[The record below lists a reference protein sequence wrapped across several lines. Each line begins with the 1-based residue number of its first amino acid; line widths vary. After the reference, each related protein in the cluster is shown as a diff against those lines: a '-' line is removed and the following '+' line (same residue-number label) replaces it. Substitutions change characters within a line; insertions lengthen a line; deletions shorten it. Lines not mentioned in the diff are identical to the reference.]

1 MESRK
6 TGPDAQTP
14 RNFCPY
20 NTRLKP
26 NLPTELQ
33 PKVVQQLNGVKFN
46 NGGPIKV
53 SMAMTPAPATSG
65 RIGDQGGL
73 GGGGVRPG
81 SDGRGG
87 HQDGSGR
94 VAGIGNSRPLHWI
107 CRNCGY
113 KNFTWRQE
121 CKKCQTCSSAE
132 EIEFGGATGQREGG
146 YGEDDQGGG
155 FSDTSKDRGREGV
168 CGNRGGDGESLREG
182 RDEPDKRLDLANIGL
197 KLEDYLRNKVPQ
209 ETKKST
215 EQAVRLY
222 DRVMSSA
229 AKQQGKEFKT
239 LKDTPVIEIPDA
251 LGRFLIIARKQ
262 NGEVFNASSL
272 ETFYQSL
279 ARYLATDYEPKID
292 IKKDVKFKIVQQILE
307 RRCTEVAEQGG
318 RPGKNASRAVS
329 AETMKLAYQK
339 GTLGRKTPKA
349 LVTTVHSVM
358 MSGFGCRA
366 IKEVYSVHNE
376 DIIIGPE
383 EQHGLPRWIELSERI
398 TKTRRGR
405 KNQVRDVEGKVYLD
419 NEHPEICPVRTLLEF
434 KRRKTEDQNAPD
446 KPFLLTV
453 KQSAQSNPERE
464 QFWYTKSRM
473 GENQIA
479 KLFTEAFSEAGV
491 DVKAEKIKA
500 TSCRK
505 NLVQAGAD
513 ALVPGGF
520 LSKMVGQKNLDSKL
534 HYLVNKDK
542 SHQAA
547 SLVIQR
553 EAAGVSGPTFPEVF
567 HQLQNSGGLKNSMK
581 KFSDEEIKKSRNP
594 SEISTD
600 DDMGTTLSQ
609 SHVLSLKRGTLRSES
624 KVSFEES
631 KKMKYDSNQNFS
643 YSVQQT
649 VQTNPTM
656 ILGGQLGLQQQS
668 SQLLQQQQYPLLHHQ
683 LQSPFPLQQPHLL
696 HQPQQPPL
704 LQQQQSPF
712 LYQQQQPPLL
722 YQQHQPALFL
732 QQQQLLQQ
740 NAFMQQQ
747 QQISLQYGFMNNL
760 PDQMIHPQ
768 LRANNPYQLGRLSSF
783 SPPQGL
789 PPHDQQLQLQHQI
802 LLQQQQLNLLM
813 TQQQQQTQHPPAY
826 VPLVDVQDKPSGD
839 KTASKFRL
847 LENNNV
853 VNKHPA
859 EYPTVSMA
867 PPVTGSKEKDSP
879 ESPNIA
885 FDSTI
890 DGDDEAEKENVNPKK
905 KAVKEA
911 PNQKPTKI
919 PNSVSL
925 KLGDKGIQIAK
936 GFR

>member
-1 MESRK
+1 MRGEGGGIGGGRVHMPANVQIDVKGMPSDVTEEDVADIFGPIGKIKIDDK
-6 TGPDAQTP
+6 TGKSIIFLY
-14 RNFCPY
+14 RNK
-20 NTRLKP
+20 NNGKP
-26 NLPTELQ
+26 NGDGIVIYEDPLAAQ
-33 PKVVQQLNGVKFN
+33 QAVQQLNGMKFN
-46 NGGPIKV
+46 NCGPIQV
-53 SMAMTPAPATSG
+53 SMAMTPAPSG
-65 RIGDQGGL
+65 RIGDGGGL
-73 GGGGVRPG
+73 GVETGGVRPDGG
-81 SDGRGG
+81 SEGRGG
-87 HQDGSGR
+87 HQGRGGGGGHQNGSSR
-94 VAGIGNSRPLHWI
+94 VAGSSNSRPLHWK
-107 CRNCGY
+107 CRNCKY
-113 KNFTWRQE
+113 INFTWRLE
-121 CKKCQTCSSAE
+121 CQKCQTGSSAE
-132 EIEFGGATGQREGG
+132 ERVLGGAIDQREGGGG
-146 YGEDDQGGG
+146 YGEDDGGGG
-155 FSDTSKDRGREGV
+155 FGNTSKDRGRGGF
-168 CGNRGGDGESLREG
+168 CGNRGSDGGSLGEGKDES
-182 RDEPDKRLDLANIGL
+182 DKRLDLANIGL

-209 ETKKST
+209 ETRKST

-239 LKDTPVIEIPDA
+239 LKDTPVSDIPDA

-279 ARYLATDYEPKID
+279 ARYLSTDYEPKID
-292 IKKDVKFKIVQQILE
+292 IKKDIRFKIVQQILE

-329 AETMKLAYQK
+329 SETMKLAYKK

-366 IKEVYSVHNE
+366 VKEVYSVHNE
-376 DIIIGPE
+376 DIITGPE

-446 KPFLLTV
+446 KPFFLTV
-453 KQSAQSNPERE
+453 KQSAQANPERE

-513 ALVPGGF
+513 AMVPGGF

-567 HQLQNSGGLKNSMK
+567 KQLQNSGGLNKEEKLLK
-581 KFSDEEIKKSRNP
+581 KFSDEEIKKSKNL

-600 DDMGTTLSQ
+600 DDMETTVSQ
-609 SHVLSLKRGTLRSES
+609 SRVLSLKRGNLRCDS

-656 ILGGQLGLQQQS
+656 ILGAQLELQQQS
-668 SQLLQQQQYPLLHHQ
+668 PLLQQLQSPLLHHQ
-683 LQSPFPLQQPHLL
+683 LQSPFPLQQ
-696 HQPQQPPL
+696 QQPPL
-704 LQQQQSPF
+704 L
-712 LYQQQQPPLL
+712 
-722 YQQHQPALFL
+722 
-732 QQQQLLQQ
+732 
-740 NAFMQQQ
+740 N
-747 QQISLQYGFMNNL
+747 
-760 PDQMIHPQ
+760 
-768 LRANNPYQLGRLSSF
+768 
-783 SPPQGL
+783 
-789 PPHDQQLQLQHQI
+789 
-802 LLQQQQLNLLM
+802 
-813 TQQQQQTQHPPAY
+813 
-826 VPLVDVQDKPSGD
+826 
-839 KTASKFRL
+839 
-847 LENNNV
+847 
-853 VNKHPA
+853 
-859 EYPTVSMA
+859 
-867 PPVTGSKEKDSP
+867 
-879 ESPNIA
+879 
-885 FDSTI
+885 
-890 DGDDEAEKENVNPKK
+890 
-905 KAVKEA
+905 
-911 PNQKPTKI
+911 
-919 PNSVSL
+919 
-925 KLGDKGIQIAK
+925 
-936 GFR
+936 